1 MQRHQSPGPFEPDIG
16 MRIGS
21 TIKVTRQ
28 SIGWTERE
36 LADRLGT
43 NQGAIQRLEGGAQVH
58 LNVRLAT
65 AALDTLGIRVT
76 IDANPMGLSD
86 RREQRD
92 SVHARCCGF
101 VARQL
106 QMRGWEVRLEVEI
119 GEGRTRGWIDI
130 LAFRRSDRALLVI
143 EVKTEINDVGRLL
156 RSLGWYARSCREA
169 AQSVGWRP
177 RLVVP
182 ALIGLATEEVDA
194 RLIANAD
201 LIRNALPDNADRLA
215 AWMDDA
221 SAEAPR
227 PAVGLIDPLSRR
239 RAWLRRTRG
248 DRRRAPPPYRDYRDA
263 ALHISTG
270 RRSDRRG

>member
-1 MQRHQSPGPFEPDIG
+1 MPHHQSQGPFEPDIG

-36 LADRLGT
+36 LAGRLGT
-43 NQGAIQRLEGGAQVH
+43 SQGAIQRLEDGTQAH

-65 AALDTLGIRVT
+65 AALDVLGIRVT
-76 IDANPMGLSD
+76 IDADPVGLSD

-92 SVHARCCGF
+92 SVHARCCGYI
-101 VARQL
+101 ARQL
-106 QMRGWEVRLEVEI
+106 QVREWEVRTEVEI
-119 GEGRTRGWIDI
+119 GEGRTRGWIDV
-130 LAFRRSDRALLVI
+130 LAFRRLDRALLVI

-156 RSLGWYARSCREA
+156 RSLGWYARSCRDA
-169 AQSVGWRP
+169 AQSIGWRP

-182 ALIGLATEEVDA
+182 ALIALATVEVDA

-201 LIRNALPDNADRLA
+201 LVRHSLPDNADRLA
-215 AWMDDA
+215 AWIENA
-221 SAEAPR
+221 SAETPR

-239 RAWLRRTRG
+239 HAWLRRTRS
-248 DRRRAPPPYRDYRDA
+248 DHRRTPSPYRDYRDA
-263 ALHISTG
+263 ALRLAGG
-270 RRSDRRG
+270 RRP